1 MTAQQIFADTMA
13 LLATPEGDSGDYRRF
28 AAASL
33 SVVLA
38 EVFDV
43 NNSIRAKR
51 GKPLLAEPQRVSSLD
66 DEVEIEL
73 MVVNRA
79 LLYGLASRL
88 IADDDLQRAVYFH
101 NLFTAELNDCMKT
114 VALGII
120 DIYRGAV

>member
-1 MTAQQIFADTMA
+1 MTAQQIFTDTMA
-13 LLATPEGDSGDYRRF
+13 LLATPESDSGDYRRF

-43 NNSIRAKR
+43 NNSVRAKR
-51 GKPLLAEPQRVSSLD
+51 GKPLLDEPQRIGSLE
-66 DEVEIEL
+66 DEVEIEPL
-73 MVVNRA
+73 VVNRA

-101 NLFTAELNDCMKT
+101 NLFAAGLSDCMKT
-114 VALGII
+114 VASGII
-120 DIYRGAV
+120 DVYRGAV